1 VKALAMAGRVGYD
14 FRVPA
19 SAGIG
24 FDSPMVIGAAAPY
37 CEIGAFFAPAILNG
51 GRRWEAVKL
60 AGSYARS
67 VNPTPSA
74 TICFDS
80 RVGGLHIA

>member
-1 VKALAMAGRVGYD
+1 MNALATAGPVGYD
-14 FRVPA
+14 LCVPA
-19 SAGIG
+19 TAGTG
-24 FDSPMVIGAAAPY
+24 VDSPMVIGAAAPY